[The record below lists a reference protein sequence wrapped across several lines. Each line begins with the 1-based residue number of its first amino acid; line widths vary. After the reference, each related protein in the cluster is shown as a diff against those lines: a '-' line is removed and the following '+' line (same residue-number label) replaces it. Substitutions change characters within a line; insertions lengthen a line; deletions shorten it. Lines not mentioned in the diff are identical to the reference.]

1 MNKTYKSCGRDR
13 LDDRTATSRRERCQF
28 LHDRYD
34 TRANVYFSYL
44 SAKTGFFV
52 LFEKTDRRRI
62 IRRDLINPQC
72 VEIRLPANTP

>member
-44 SAKTGFFV
+44 SAKTGF
-52 LFEKTDRRRI
+52 LFFKNYDLHEKTGGETWI
-62 IRRDLINPQC
+62 TGI
-72 VEIRLPANTP
+72 